1 MGAADR
7 PRPRCPVTPLRVRV
21 DALTPTILLGPRE
34 ARHLQVLRLTPG
46 DSLRVFD
53 GQGSE
58 AEATLTE
65 LTEVGAVLTL
75 GAGVQATAETPQPVT
90 LAIALLKG
98 DKLSDVTRAATE
110 LGVARI
116 QLLITRHADAREIG
130 TQKLLR
136 LRRVAEE
143 ASKQSRRAVTPEVL
157 EPMPLAEFAWSGT
170 LFLAHPGSR
179 ATLAGHLNW
188 QAPVTVLTGPEGG
201 FSDPEVSQL
210 QERGAVLVTLG
221 PRILRAETAP
231 IALLGAIVATGV

>member
-1 MGAADR
+1 MS
-7 PRPRCPVTPLRVRV
+7 VRVKV
-21 DALTPTILLGPRE
+21 DALTPTIGLGVRE
-34 ARHLQVLRLTPG
+34 ARHLQVLRLKTG

-53 GQGSE
+53 GQGNE
-58 AEATLTE
+58 AEATLSNLTE
-65 LTEVGAVLTL
+65 LGAVLTL
-75 GAGVQATAETPQPVT
+75 GAGVLATAETPQPVT

-157 EPMPLAEFAWSGT
+157 EPLTLTELAWTGT

-179 ATLAGHLNW
+179 ARITDHLNW
-188 QAPVTVLTGPEGG
+188 NAPITVLTGPEGG
-201 FSDPEVSQL
+201 FSEAEVAQL
-210 QERGAVLVTLG
+210 QERGAVAVTLG